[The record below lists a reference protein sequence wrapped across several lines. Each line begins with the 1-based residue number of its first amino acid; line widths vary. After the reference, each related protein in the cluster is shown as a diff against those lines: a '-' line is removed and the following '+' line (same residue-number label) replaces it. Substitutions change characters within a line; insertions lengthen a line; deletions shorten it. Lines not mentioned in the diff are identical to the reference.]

1 MAGGAEM
8 MELKNLI
15 LGFDFG
21 EKESQICCY
30 DRTEKDAVS
39 VSIRK
44 GSADTEFPTTLFKQP
59 GADQWYP
66 AVPEEQKNAD
76 GTDLTE
82 VEKLYEICMND
93 ASVRIEDVTY
103 APGELLAVFLK
114 AALQAAGV
122 IEPGLQIA
130 GITVTTRKLTRAFV
144 KNLRYAYE
152 LLGIPRGRAYL
163 QEYTESFYYHT
174 LYQKPELW
182 SRKVGMFRFEE
193 NDVTFYSL
201 SVNRRTKP
209 VTVSIK
215 EGKTRN
221 LRESGSDRDRDF
233 CSLIAESFENEIY
246 SSVYMVGSGFDRSWA
261 RESVR
266 LLCRN
271 QRHVFGG
278 NNLFARGA
286 CFAAREKVEE
296 RSLKGY
302 LFLGNDLV
310 RHNIGMEMVIAGSPA
325 YYPMIQAGVNWYEA
339 EKECELILDGT
350 EDLVFVVSDMESGK
364 KNRYTMHLPG
374 LPKRPSRTTRLHL
387 KLEYD
392 APGSCRITAED
403 LGFGEMF
410 PKSGK
415 IWHETMGEASK

>member
-1 MAGGAEM
+1 

-21 EKESQICCY
+21 EKESQICFY
-30 DRTEKDAVS
+30 DRMEKDAVS
-39 VSIRK
+39 LQVRK
-44 GSADTEFPTTLFKQP
+44 NSVQEEFPTTLFKEA
-59 GADQWYP
+59 GADKWHLS
-66 AVPEEQKNAD
+66 VPQ
-76 GTDLTE
+76 
-82 VEKLYEICMND
+82 EKENGAELLEAERLYEICMSD
-93 ASVRIEDVTY
+93 RSSMLEDTAY

-130 GITVTTRKLTRAFV
+130 GITVTTPRLTRAFV

-182 SRKVGMFRFEE
+182 SRKVGMFRFEG

-201 SVNRRTKP
+201 GVNRRTKP
-209 VTVSIK
+209 ATVSIRQGRSRK
-215 EGKTRN
+215 LHESA
-221 LRESGSDRDRDF
+221 RERDHDF
-233 CSLIAESFENEIY
+233 SRMIGESFENEIY
-246 SSVYMVGSGFDRSWA
+246 SSVYLVGEGFDRSWA
-261 RESVR
+261 EGSIR

-278 NNLFARGA
+278 NNLFAKGA

-296 RSLKGY
+296 RKLKGY

-310 RHNIGMEMVIAGSPA
+310 RSNIGMEMIISGSPA

-374 LPKRPSRTTRLHL
+374 LPKRPSRTTRLRL
-387 KLEYD
+387 RLEYD
-392 APGSCRITAED
+392 APKSCRITAED

-415 IWHETMGEASK
+415 VWHETMEEALK

>member
-1 MAGGAEM
+1 

-30 DRTEKDAVS
+30 SRAEKDAVS
-39 VSIRK
+39 IPVRK
-44 GSADTEFPTTLFKQP
+44 GSIEEEFPTVLFKKP
-59 GADQWYP
+59 GEDQWY
-66 AVPEEQKNAD
+66 AAD
-76 GTDLTE
+76 GEKREGQEEADLLE
-82 VEKLYEICMND
+82 VENLYEVCMNE
-93 ASVRIEDVTY
+93 RPCIIEDTAY

-122 IEPGLQIA
+122 IEPGLQVA
-130 GITVTTRKLTRAFV
+130 GITVTTPKLTRAFV
-144 KNLRYAYE
+144 KNLRHAYE

-182 SRKVGMFRFEE
+182 SRKVGMFRFDGD
-193 NDVTFYSL
+193 DVTFYSL
-201 SVNRRTKP
+201 EVNRRTKP
-209 VTVSIK
+209 ATVSVK
-215 EGKTRN
+215 KGKHLKLHETP
-221 LRESGSDRDRDF
+221 EDRDRDF
-233 CSLIAESFENEIY
+233 TRLIAESFENEIY
-246 SSVYMVGSGFDRSWA
+246 SSVYLVGDGFDRSWA
-261 RESVR
+261 EGSIK

-278 NNLFARGA
+278 SNLFAKGA
-286 CFAAREKVEE
+286 CFTAREKAEE

-310 RHNIGMEMVIAGSPA
+310 RHNVGMEMTISGSPA

-374 LPKRPSRTTRLHL
+374 LPKRPPRTTRLHL
-387 KLEYD
+387 KLEHD
-392 APGSCRITAED
+392 APKSCRITVED
-403 LGFGEMF
+403 AGFGEM
-410 PKSGK
+410 
-415 IWHETMGEASK
+415 

>member
-1 MAGGAEM
+1 

-30 DRTEKDAVS
+30 SRAEKDAVS
-39 VSIRK
+39 IPVRK
-44 GSADTEFPTTLFKQP
+44 GSIEEEFPTVLFKKP
-59 GADQWYP
+59 GEDQWY
-66 AVPEEQKNAD
+66 AAD
-76 GTDLTE
+76 GEKREGQEEADLLE
-82 VEKLYEICMND
+82 VENLYEVCMNE
-93 ASVRIEDVTY
+93 RPCIIEDTAY

-122 IEPGLQIA
+122 IEPGLQVA
-130 GITVTTRKLTRAFV
+130 GITVTTPKLTRAFV
-144 KNLRYAYE
+144 KNLRHAYE

-182 SRKVGMFRFEE
+182 SRKVGMFRFEGD
-193 NDVTFYSL
+193 DVTFYSL
-201 SVNRRTKP
+201 EVNRRTKP
-209 VTVSIK
+209 ATVFVK
-215 EGKTRN
+215 KGKHLKLHETP
-221 LRESGSDRDRDF
+221 EDRDRDF
-233 CSLIAESFENEIY
+233 TRLIAESFENEIY
-246 SSVYMVGSGFDRSWA
+246 SSVYLVGDGFDRSWA
-261 RESVR
+261 EGSIK

-278 NNLFARGA
+278 SNLFAKGA
-286 CFAAREKVEE
+286 CFTAREKAEE

-310 RHNIGMEMVIAGSPA
+310 RHNVGMEMTISGSPA

-374 LPKRPSRTTRLHL
+374 LPKRPPRTTRLHL

-392 APGSCRITAED
+392 DPKSCRITVED

>member
-1 MAGGAEM
+1 

-30 DRTEKDAVS
+30 SRVEKDALS
-39 VSIRK
+39 VQVRK
-44 GSADTEFPTTLFKQP
+44 GSIDEEFPTTLFKKP
-59 GADQWYP
+59 GEDRWY
-66 AVPEEQKNAD
+66 AAD
-76 GTDLTE
+76 GEKREDTELLE
-82 VEKLYEICMND
+82 VEHLYEICMND
-93 ASVRIEDVTY
+93 RPCMIEHTAY

-114 AALQAAGV
+114 TSLQAAGV

-130 GITVTTRKLTRAFV
+130 GITVTTPKLTRAFV
-144 KNLRYAYE
+144 KNLRHAYE

-174 LYQKPELW
+174 LYQKAELW
-182 SRKVGMFRFEE
+182 SRSVGMFRFEE

-209 VTVSIK
+209 ATVSVR
-215 EGKTRN
+215 EGKHMK
-221 LRESGSDRDRDF
+221 LHEMAADRDKDF
-233 CSLIAESFENEIY
+233 ARLISESFENEIY
-246 SSVYMVGSGFDRSWA
+246 SSVYLVGNGFDRSWA
-261 RESVR
+261 GNSLK

-278 NNLFARGA
+278 NNLFAKGA
-286 CFAAREKVEE
+286 CFTAREKAEE

-302 LFLGNDLV
+302 LFLGSDLV
-310 RHNIGMEMVIAGSPA
+310 RHNVGMEMVISGSPA

-339 EKECELILDGT
+339 EKECELILDDT
-350 EDLVFVVSDMESGK
+350 EELVFVVSDMESGK
-364 KNRYTMHLPG
+364 KNRYTMRLPG
-374 LPKRPSRTTRLHL
+374 LPRRPSRTTRLGL

-392 APGSCRITAED
+392 SPKNCRITVED

>member
-1 MAGGAEM
+1 

-30 DRTEKDAVS
+30 DRADRDAVS
-39 VSIRK
+39 VPIRK
-44 GSADTEFPTTLFKQP
+44 GSIEEAFPTALFKKP
-59 GADQWYP
+59 GEDKWYA
-66 AVPEEQKNAD
+66 AVRESQEDGEEAEF
-76 GTDLTE
+76 LE
-82 VEKLYEICMND
+82 VEHLYEVCMNE
-93 ASVRIEDVTY
+93 RPYMIEDTAY

-130 GITVTTRKLTRAFV
+130 GITVTTPKLTRAFV
-144 KNLRYAYE
+144 KNLRCAYE

-182 SRKVGMFRFEE
+182 SRKVGMFRFEG

-201 SVNRRTKP
+201 SVNRRTRP
-209 VTVSIK
+209 ATVTVK
-215 EGKTRN
+215 EGKHMK
-221 LRESGSDRDRDF
+221 LHEAAQDRDRDF
-233 CSLIAESFENEIY
+233 SRLISESFENEIY
-246 SSVYMVGSGFDRSWA
+246 SSIYLVGDGFERSWA
-261 RESVR
+261 EGSIK

-286 CFAAREKVEE
+286 CFTAREKVEE

-310 RHNIGMEMVIAGSPA
+310 RNNVGMEMVISGSPA

-339 EKECELILDGT
+339 EKECELILDDT
-350 EDLVFVVSDMESGK
+350 EELVFVVSDMESGK

-374 LPKRPSRTTRLHL
+374 LPKRPSRTTRLRL
-387 KLEYD
+387 RLEYD
-392 APGSCRITAED
+392 APKSCRITVED

>member
-1 MAGGAEM
+1 MKQKKRIGIAVAVV
-8 MELKNLI
+8 I
-15 LGFDFG
+15 
-21 EKESQICCY
+21 ICI
-30 DRTEKDAVS
+30 AA
-39 VSIRK
+39 I
-44 GSADTEFPTTLFKQP
+44 
-59 GADQWYP
+59 
-66 AVPEEQKNAD
+66 
-76 GTDLTE
+76 
-82 VEKLYEICMND
+82 
-93 ASVRIEDVTY
+93 
-103 APGELLAVFLK
+103 AVFLK

-122 IEPGLQIA
+122 IEPGLQVA
-130 GITVTTRKLTRAFV
+130 GITVTTPKLTRAFV
-144 KNLRYAYE
+144 KNLRHAYE

-182 SRKVGMFRFEE
+182 SRKVGMFRFEGD
-193 NDVTFYSL
+193 DVTFYSL
-201 SVNRRTKP
+201 EVNRRTKP
-209 VTVSIK
+209 ATVFVK
-215 EGKTRN
+215 KGKHLKLHETP
-221 LRESGSDRDRDF
+221 EDRDRDF
-233 CSLIAESFENEIY
+233 TRLIAESFENEIY
-246 SSVYMVGSGFDRSWA
+246 SSVYLVGDGFDRSWA
-261 RESVR
+261 EGSIK

-278 NNLFARGA
+278 SNLFAKGA
-286 CFAAREKVEE
+286 CFTAREKAEE

-310 RHNIGMEMVIAGSPA
+310 RHNVGMEMTISGSPA

-374 LPKRPSRTTRLHL
+374 LPKRPPRTTRLHL

-392 APGSCRITAED
+392 APKSCRITVED

>member
-1 MAGGAEM
+1 

-15 LGFDFG
+15 LGFDLG
-21 EKESQICCY
+21 EKVSQICCY
-30 DRTEKDAVS
+30 DRMEKDALS
-39 VSIRK
+39 VPVRENSMEE
-44 GSADTEFPTTLFKQP
+44 EFSTILLKES
-59 GADQWYP
+59 GADQWYTEAP
-66 AVPEEQKNAD
+66 DSQEKGNGAE
-76 GTDLTE
+76 LFE
-82 VEKLYEICMND
+82 VENLYEILMGDQLCT
-93 ASVRIEDVTY
+93 IEDTAY

-122 IEPGLQIA
+122 MEPGLQIA
-130 GITVTTRKLTRAFV
+130 GITVTTRRLTRAFV

-152 LLGIPRGRAYL
+152 LLGIPRGRSYL

-182 SRKVGMFRFEE
+182 NRKVGMFLFEE
-193 NDVTFYSL
+193 NEVVFSSL

-209 VTVSIK
+209 ATVSIK
-215 EGKTRN
+215 EGGTRK
-221 LRESGSDRDRDF
+221 LPEDAKERDKEFSR
-233 CSLIAESFENEIY
+233 LIGEAFENEIY
-246 SSVYMVGSGFDRSWA
+246 SSVYLVGEGFDRSWA
-261 RESVR
+261 EGSIR

-278 NNLFARGA
+278 SNLFAKGA

-310 RHNIGMEMVIAGSPA
+310 RSNVGMEMVISGSPA

-339 EKECELILDGT
+339 EKECELILDGI
-350 EDLVFVVSDMESGK
+350 EDLVFIVSDMESGK
-364 KNRYTMHLPG
+364 KNRYTMRLPG
-374 LPKRPSRTTRLHL
+374 LPKRPARTTRLRL
-387 KLEYD
+387 RLEYD
-392 APGSCRITAED
+392 APGVCRITAED

-415 IWHETMGEASK
+415 VWHETMEEAVK

>member
-1 MAGGAEM
+1 

-21 EKESQICCY
+21 EKKSQICCY

-39 VSIRK
+39 VPVRK
-44 GSADTEFPTTLFKQP
+44 ESADAEFPTSLFKQP

-66 AVPEEQKNAD
+66 EMPEEQKN
-76 GTDLTE
+76 GTDFIE
-82 VEKLYEICMND
+82 VENFYEICMD
-93 ASVRIEDVTY
+93 DQPVRIEEVTY

-114 AALQAAGV
+114 AALQASGV
-122 IEPGLQIA
+122 MEPGLQIA
-130 GITVTTRKLTRAFV
+130 GITVTARKLTRAFV

-182 SRKVGMFRFEE
+182 SRKVGMFQFDGNE
-193 NDVTFYSL
+193 VTFYSL

-215 EGKTRN
+215 KGNTKKLQETSLG
-221 LRESGSDRDRDF
+221 RDRDF
-233 CSLIAESFENEIY
+233 CCLIAESFENDIY
-246 SSVYMVGSGFDRSWA
+246 SSVYMVGEGFDRSWA
-261 RESVR
+261 KESVR

-310 RHNIGMEMVIAGSPA
+310 RHNIGMEMVISGSPA

-350 EDLVFVVSDMESGK
+350 EDLVFVVSDMESGNK
-364 KNRYTMHLPG
+364 KRYTMRLPG
-374 LPKRPSRTTRLHL
+374 LPKRPPRTTRLRV

-392 APGSCRITAED
+392 APGNCRITAED

-415 IWHETMGEASK
+415 VWHEDMGEAEK

>member
-1 MAGGAEM
+1 

-21 EKESQICCY
+21 EKESQICSY
-30 DRTEKDAVS
+30 SRVDKDAVS
-39 VSIRK
+39 VPVRK
-44 GSADTEFPTTLFKQP
+44 GSIEEEFPTVLYKKQ
-59 GADQWYP
+59 GEDRWY
-66 AVPEEQKNAD
+66 AAD
-76 GTDLTE
+76 GEKREGQDETELLE
-82 VEKLYEICMND
+82 VENLYEVCMNE
-93 ASVRIEDVTY
+93 RPCMIEDTAY
-103 APGELLAVFLK
+103 APGELLAMFLK
-114 AALQAAGV
+114 ASLQAAG
-122 IEPGLQIA
+122 ILEPGLQIA
-130 GITVTTRKLTRAFV
+130 GITVTTPKRKRAFV
-144 KNLRYAYE
+144 KTLRHAYE

-182 SRKVGMFRFEE
+182 SRSVGMFRFEG

-209 VTVSIK
+209 ATVTVK
-215 EGKTRN
+215 EGKHMKLHETA
-221 LRESGSDRDRDF
+221 EDRDKDF
-233 CSLIAESFENEIY
+233 SRLIGESFENEIY
-246 SSVYMVGSGFDRSWA
+246 SSVYLVGDGFERSWA
-261 RESVR
+261 EGSIRI
-266 LLCRN
+266 LCRN

-278 NNLFARGA
+278 SNLFAKGA
-286 CFAAREKVEE
+286 CFTAREKVEE

-310 RHNIGMEMVIAGSPA
+310 RHNVGMEMVISGSPA

-339 EKECELILDGT
+339 EKECELILDHT
-350 EDLVFVVSDMESGK
+350 EELVFVVSDMETGK
-364 KNRYTMHLPG
+364 KTRYTMHLPG
-374 LPKRPSRTTRLHL
+374 LPKRPPRTTRLHL

-392 APGSCRITAED
+392 SPTNCRITVED

>member
-1 MAGGAEM
+1 

-30 DRTEKDAVS
+30 DRADRDAVS
-39 VSIRK
+39 VPIRK
-44 GSADTEFPTTLFKQP
+44 GSIEEAFPTALFKKP
-59 GADQWYP
+59 GEDKWYA
-66 AVPEEQKNAD
+66 AVRGSQEDGEEAE
-76 GTDLTE
+76 LLE
-82 VEKLYEICMND
+82 VEHLYEVCMNE
-93 ASVRIEDVTY
+93 RPYMIEDTAY

-130 GITVTTRKLTRAFV
+130 GITVTTPKLTRAFV
-144 KNLRYAYE
+144 KNLRCAYE
-152 LLGIPRGRAYL
+152 LLGIPLGRAYL

-182 SRKVGMFRFEE
+182 SRKVGMFRFEG

-201 SVNRRTKP
+201 SVNRRTRP
-209 VTVSIK
+209 ATVTVK
-215 EGKTRN
+215 EGKHMK
-221 LRESGSDRDRDF
+221 LHEAAQDRDRDF
-233 CSLIAESFENEIY
+233 SRLISESFENEIY
-246 SSVYMVGSGFDRSWA
+246 SSIYLVGDGFERSWA
-261 RESVR
+261 EGSIK

-286 CFAAREKVEE
+286 CFTAREKVEE

-310 RHNIGMEMVIAGSPA
+310 RNNVGMEMVISGSPA

-339 EKECELILDGT
+339 EKECELILDDT
-350 EDLVFVVSDMESGK
+350 EELVFVVSDMESGK

-374 LPKRPSRTTRLHL
+374 LPKRPSRTTRLRL
-387 KLEYD
+387 
-392 APGSCRITAED
+392 
-403 LGFGEMF
+403 
-410 PKSGK
+410 
-415 IWHETMGEASK
+415 

>member
-1 MAGGAEM
+1 

-30 DRTEKDAVS
+30 SRAEKDAVS
-39 VSIRK
+39 IPVRK
-44 GSADTEFPTTLFKQP
+44 GSIEEEFPTVLFKKP
-59 GADQWYP
+59 GEDQWY
-66 AVPEEQKNAD
+66 AAD
-76 GTDLTE
+76 GEKREGQEEADLLE
-82 VEKLYEICMND
+82 VENLYEVCMNE
-93 ASVRIEDVTY
+93 RPCIIEDTAY

-122 IEPGLQIA
+122 IEPGLQVA
-130 GITVTTRKLTRAFV
+130 GITVTTPKLTRAFV
-144 KNLRYAYE
+144 KNLRHAYE

-182 SRKVGMFRFEE
+182 SRKVGMFRFEGD
-193 NDVTFYSL
+193 DVTFYSL
-201 SVNRRTKP
+201 EVNRRTKP
-209 VTVSIK
+209 ATVSVK
-215 EGKTRN
+215 KGKHLKLHETP
-221 LRESGSDRDRDF
+221 EDRDRDF
-233 CSLIAESFENEIY
+233 TRLIAESFENEIY
-246 SSVYMVGSGFDRSWA
+246 SSVYLVGDGFDRSWA
-261 RESVR
+261 EGSIK

-278 NNLFARGA
+278 SNLFAKGA
-286 CFAAREKVEE
+286 CLTAREKAEE

-302 LFLGNDLV
+302 LFLGNALV
-310 RHNIGMEMVIAGSPA
+310 RHNVGMEMTISGSPA

-374 LPKRPSRTTRLHL
+374 LPKRPPRTTRLHL

-392 APGSCRITAED
+392 APKSCRITVED

>member
-1 MAGGAEM
+1 

-30 DRTEKDAVS
+30 SRAEKDAVS
-39 VSIRK
+39 IPVRK
-44 GSADTEFPTTLFKQP
+44 GSIEEEFPTVLFKKP
-59 GADQWYP
+59 GEDQWY
-66 AVPEEQKNAD
+66 AAD
-76 GTDLTE
+76 GEKREGQEEADLLE
-82 VEKLYEICMND
+82 VENLYEVCMNE
-93 ASVRIEDVTY
+93 RPCIIEDTAY

-122 IEPGLQIA
+122 IEPGLQVA
-130 GITVTTRKLTRAFV
+130 GITVTTPKLTRAFV
-144 KNLRYAYE
+144 KNLRHAYE
-152 LLGIPRGRAYL
+152 LLGIPRGRAY
-163 QEYTESFYYHT
+163 
-174 LYQKPELW
+174 
-182 SRKVGMFRFEE
+182 SRKVGMFRFEGD
-193 NDVTFYSL
+193 DVTFYSL
-201 SVNRRTKP
+201 EVNRRTKP
-209 VTVSIK
+209 ATVFVK
-215 EGKTRN
+215 KGKHLKLHETP
-221 LRESGSDRDRDF
+221 EDRDRDF
-233 CSLIAESFENEIY
+233 TRLIAESFENEIY
-246 SSVYMVGSGFDRSWA
+246 SSVYLVGDGFDRSWA
-261 RESVR
+261 EGSIK

-278 NNLFARGA
+278 SNLFAKGA
-286 CFAAREKVEE
+286 CFTAREKAEE

-310 RHNIGMEMVIAGSPA
+310 RHNVGMEMTISGSPA

-374 LPKRPSRTTRLHL
+374 LPKRPPRTTRLHL

-392 APGSCRITAED
+392 APKSCRITVED